1 MVIALKRAR
10 MMAGVFGAC
19 LSTMSCSDFTPGCGS
34 DKAVEEVLR
43 VIKSQAPTMNKIE
56 IERVHTLR
64 TNFATGEV
72 LCSAAVIK
80 TDSSAAQKRV
90 SVGYNV
96 YYDAHRRL
104 AVSVY
109 GAPE

>member
-1 MVIALKRAR
+1 MVGDFIKDYWRI
-10 MMAGVFGAC
+10 GVLLSC
-19 LSTMSCSDFTPGCGS
+19 LMQAACSDIRPGCGS
-34 DKAVEEVLR
+34 DKVIDEVTTVL
-43 VIKSQAPTMNKIE
+43 KNQAANIRDIN

-72 LCSAAVIK
+72 LCSAAVVF
-80 TDSSAAQKRV
+80 TNDVAATSRT

-96 YYDAHRRL
+96 YYDTNWRL

-109 GAPE
+109 GAAH